1 MAQFHSIKVL
11 DLPLQ
16 DHMIDVPPVPNIIE
30 MAKIQNAWATQK
42 ADNSDRTGLMLGH
55 LPS

>member
-1 MAQFHSIKVL
+1 MNINLANGLPMAQFHSIKVL

-30 MAKIQNAWATQK
+30 MAKIQNA
-42 ADNSDRTGLMLGH
+42 
-55 LPS
+55 

>member
-1 MAQFHSIKVL
+1 L